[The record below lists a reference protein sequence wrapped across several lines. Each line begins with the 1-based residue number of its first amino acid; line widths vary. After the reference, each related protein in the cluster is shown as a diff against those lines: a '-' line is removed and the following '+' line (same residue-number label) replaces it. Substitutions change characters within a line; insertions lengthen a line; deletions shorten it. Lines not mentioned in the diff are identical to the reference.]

1 MVCFCRRAA
10 WVARLACWG
19 GRLFVLGGMAIFLS
33 LPLSCTLDPLVYHGP
48 NRGNGHRGESGVYDP
63 SRYGTIKP
71 RGDADGDHLYL
82 CGVRYPDGYDWQKDP
97 QKGSVECTL
106 FVLRD
111 GESVLELPVGVAY
124 NLASDSDMHRLVAG
138 RLYTEYSTDT
148 ETILACDGEECY
160 RATGRERLRGLVLK
174 NNDLYTLCESRGSS
188 HWILRRDG
196 AVYLEGEG
204 TILHDLAVDDGT
216 LDGRPT
222 TSGMA
227 EPKLYFVTMNGRM
240 LTLWV
245 DAKEQA
251 SCELPTDR
259 RAYLAGLMGDR
270 FWYVFENG
278 SQTGFQNVTNN
289 ILLTLPSRD
298 NVAFSGYEGGGYT
311 LCNNGSSMQVHYI
324 QSSIQT
330 LYTGSPDTPYALCS
344 NPLASSSRDA
354 WACLVRDRSKST
366 WSIYTQDRH
375 IPLAESLVPYSR
387 THFAYL
393 SGSLILSLQ
402 QPGGSSSGSGAS
414 SSGIGAGSSGSVSGA
429 GSPVLY
435 YNDQFTRYRFNGY
448 IDGWSYGK

>member
-1 MVCFCRRAA
+1 M
-10 WVARLACWG
+10 L
-19 GRLFVLGGMAIFLS
+19 VL
-33 LPLSCTLDPLVYHGP
+33 LPALVSCTLDPLTYQGP

-124 NLASDSDMHRLVAG
+124 NRASDSDMHRLVAG

-148 ETILACDGEECY
+148 ETILARDGEECY

-204 TILHDLAVDDGT
+204 TILHDLAVNDGT
-216 LDGRPT
+216 LDGRAT
-222 TSGMA
+222 TAGLS
-227 EPKLYFVTMNGRM
+227 EPQLYFVTMNGRM

-245 DAKEQA
+245 DAKEQT

-259 RAYLAGLMGDR
+259 RAYLSGLMGDM

-278 SQTGFQNVTNN
+278 SQTGFQNVTHNT
-289 ILLTLPSRD
+289 LLTLPSRD
-298 NVAFSGYEGGGYT
+298 NVAFSGCGGGAYA
-311 LCNNGSSMQVHYI
+311 LCNNGSSLQVHYI
-324 QSSIQT
+324 NSSVRT

-344 NPLASSSRDA
+344 NPLAASFHDA
-354 WACLVRDRSKST
+354 WAYLVRDKDKST
-366 WSIYTQDRH
+366 WSIYTRDRH
-375 IPLAESLVPYSR
+375 ISLPEGLTPYSR
-387 THFAYL
+387 THFGYL
-393 SGSLILSLQ
+393 SGSIILSLQ
-402 QPGGSSSGSGAS
+402 QPGGSSGS
-414 SSGIGAGSSGSVSGA
+414 GSSGSASSGSTGTVSGA
-429 GSPVLY
+429 GSPMLY

>member
-1 MVCFCRRAA
+1 MMMC
-10 WVARLACWG
+10 
-19 GRLFVLGGMAIFLS
+19 LS
-33 LPLSCTLDPLVYHGP
+33 LLSSCTADPLNYQGP

-111 GESVLELPVGVAY
+111 GERVLELPVGVSY
-124 NLASDSDMHRLVAG
+124 NLASDSDMHRLIAG

-148 ETILACDGEECY
+148 ETILACNGEECY
-160 RATGRERLRGLVLK
+160 RVTGRERLRGLVLK
-174 NNDLYTLCESRGSS
+174 NNDLYTLCESRTSD

-196 AVYLEGEG
+196 AVYLEGDG
-204 TILHDLAVDDGT
+204 TILHDLAVNDGT

-222 TSGMA
+222 TSGMT
-227 EPKLYFVTMNGRM
+227 EPQLFFVTMSGRT

-245 DAKEQA
+245 DAKEKT
-251 SCELPTDR
+251 SCELPADR
-259 RAYLAGLMGDR
+259 RAYLAGLMGEQ
-270 FWYVFENG
+270 FWCVFENG
-278 SQTGFQNVTNN
+278 SQTGLKNVTHNT
-289 ILLTLPSRD
+289 LLTIPTRD
-298 NVAFSGYEGGGYT
+298 QVVFSGYAGGGYA
-311 LCNNGSSMQVHYI
+311 LCNTGSSLV
-324 QSSIQT
+324 
-330 LYTGSPDTPYALCS
+330 LYYMHPSAETIHTGSPDTPYALCA
-344 NPLASSSRDA
+344 NPSATSYRDA
-354 WACLVRDRSKST
+354 WAYLARDKGKST
-366 WSIYTQDRH
+366 WSIYTNERH
-375 IPLAESLVPYSR
+375 ISLPEGLVPYSR

-402 QPGGSSSGSGAS
+402 QPGDANSGSGGSASGSGSSGAASGSGA
-414 SSGIGAGSSGSVSGA
+414 VSGA